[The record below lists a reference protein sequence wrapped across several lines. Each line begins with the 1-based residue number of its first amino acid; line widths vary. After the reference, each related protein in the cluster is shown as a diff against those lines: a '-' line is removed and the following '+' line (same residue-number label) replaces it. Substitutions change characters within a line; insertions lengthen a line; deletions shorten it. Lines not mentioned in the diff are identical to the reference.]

1 MRPVSYPYMGIPL
14 ATGLRTVKTNYLFS
28 CSETIPEGMGFSLF
42 SPGHLLWLFG
52 IAVFCARM
60 CVLYRDSGKR
70 QRLKIRR
77 ILSALLIAD
86 ELLKIGV
93 LSLTGCYTAEYLPLH
108 VCSINIFICLWYTLR
123 PNVVAAEILYALS
136 VPGAIVSLCVPTWV
150 KLPFLNLMSIHSFTV
165 HGLLLLY
172 PLLLLAAG
180 EHRPSLRR
188 LWIPALF
195 VGLLS
200 PFLYWFNRRFD
211 TNFMFLNGTEDNIVL
226 ETVQRVMGKPY
237 YILGLGI
244 LVFLIWMLFY
254 LPWEAG
260 TPRRR
265 RRKTTEFKGIL

>member
-1 MRPVSYPYMGIPL
+1 M
-14 ATGLRTVKTNYLFS
+14 KYLFF

-42 SPGHLLWLFG
+42 HLGHLMWLSG
-52 IAVFCARM
+52 IAVFCAWM
-60 CVLYRDSGKR
+60 CMRYRDSRKK

-77 ILSALLIAD
+77 MASALLIAD

-93 LSLTGCYTAEYLPLH
+93 LSLTGCYTAEYLPFH
-108 VCSINIFICLWYTLR
+108 VCSINIFICLWYTLH
-123 PNVVAAEILYALS
+123 PNDVAGEILYALS
-136 VPGAIVSLCVPTWV
+136 LPGAIVSLCAPTWV

-172 PLLLLAAG
+172 PLLLLTAG
-180 EHRPSLRR
+180 EYRPSLRR

-200 PFLYWFNRRFD
+200 PILYWFNSRFD
-211 TNFMFLNGTEDNIVL
+211 TNFMFLNGTEDNIIL
-226 ETVQRVMGKPY
+226 ETVQNVMGEQY

-244 LVFLIWMLFY
+244 LVFLVWMVFY

-260 TPRRR
+260 RPRRR
-265 RRKTTEFKGIL
+265 QRKTSEFKGVL